1 MPKTVKTTYTAINLE
16 TGEVYTGID
25 APQSITR
32 GETHFWQAS
41 KDFFAA
47 LLGYGT
53 VESKVV
59 AGMLHRTNPKT
70 NHIACTSAELKKEIS
85 CTRDTVASAV
95 KKMESKRLIIGIGQG
110 AWMLNP
116 RMLAMGNQT
125 QIALLMAEYDKYV
138 SERTGAALVV
148 GKYVL
153 KNPVTAEE
161 LPLPPECDDKLM
173 FLDGNTQFWKIY
185 DVFFGAIAGLSENE
199 LRVLLHMMDINKSKG
214 GGTYNRPLTVI
225 ADEARVSVPTV
236 NRAVKKLKKRN
247 LIIRYCNCNWMINP
261 LVVANGNKRK
271 QKVLERRYTG
281 VQAENEAKLKRYRF
295 RVLSPYNDGKPF
307 IPVGLPTAP
316 KKP

>member
-59 AGMLHRTNPKT
+59 AGMLHRTDPKT

-125 QIALLMAEYDKYV
+125 QIALLMAEYDRYV
-138 SERTGAALVV
+138 S
-148 GKYVL
+148 
-153 KNPVTAEE
+153 
-161 LPLPPECDDKLM
+161 C
-173 FLDGNTQFWKIY
+173 
-185 DVFFGAIAGLSENE
+185 
-199 LRVLLHMMDINKSKG
+199 LL
-214 GGTYNRPLTVI
+214 
-225 ADEARVSVPTV
+225 
-236 NRAVKKLKKRN
+236 
-247 LIIRYCNCNWMINP
+247 
-261 LVVANGNKRK
+261 
-271 QKVLERRYTG
+271 YT
-281 VQAENEAKLKRYRF
+281 
-295 RVLSPYNDGKPF
+295 SPSPRDS
-307 IPVGLPTAP
+307 
-316 KKP
+316 

>member
-1 MPKTVKTTYTAINLE
+1 MPKTIKTTYTAINLE

-41 KDFFAA
+41 KDFFAT

-59 AGMLHRTNPKT
+59 ANVLHRTDPKT
-70 NHIACTSAELKKEIS
+70 NRIACTLPELRKELS
-85 CTRDTVASAV
+85 CTRDTVASAI

-110 AWMLNP
+110 VWMLNP

-125 QIALLMAEYDKYV
+125 QIALLMAEYDRYV
-138 SERTGAALVV
+138 SEKTGVALVA

-225 ADEARVSVPTV
+225 ADEVRVSVPTV

-307 IPVGLPTAP
+307 IPVGLPTSP

>member
-1 MPKTVKTTYTAINLE
+1 MANV
-16 TGEVYTGID
+16 
-25 APQSITR
+25 
-32 GETHFWQAS
+32 
-41 KDFFAA
+41 
-47 LLGYGT
+47 
-53 VESKVV
+53 
-59 AGMLHRTNPKT
+59 LHRTDPKT
-70 NHIACTSAELKKEIS
+70 NHIACTLPELRKELS
-85 CTRDTVASAV
+85 CTRDTVASAI

-110 AWMLNP
+110 VWMLNP

-307 IPVGLPTAP
+307 IPVGLPTSP

>member
-59 AGMLHRTNPKT
+59 ANLLHHTDPKT
-70 NHIACTSAELKKEIS
+70 NRIACTLPELRKELS
-85 CTRDTVASAV
+85 CTRDTVASAI

-110 AWMLNP
+110 VWMLNP

-125 QIALLMAEYDKYV
+125 QIALLMAEYDRYV
-138 SERTGAALVV
+138 SEKTGVALVA

-173 FLDGNTQFWKIY
+173 FLDGNVQFWKIY
-185 DVFFGAIAGLSENE
+185 DAFFTAVAGLSENE

-247 LIIRYCNCNWMINP
+247 LVIRYCNCNWMINP
-261 LVVANGNKRK
+261 LMVANGNKRK

-295 RVLSPYNDGKPF
+295 RVLSLYNDGKPF
-307 IPVGLPTAP
+307 IPVGLPTSP
-316 KKP
+316 QKP

>member
-59 AGMLHRTNPKT
+59 ANLLHRTDPKT
-70 NHIACTSAELKKEIS
+70 NHIACTLPELRKELS
-85 CTRDTVASAV
+85 CTRDTVASAI

-110 AWMLNP
+110 VWMLNP

-138 SERTGAALVV
+138 SERTGAALGV

-153 KNPVTAEE
+153 KNPVTAE
-161 LPLPPECDDKLM
+161 
-173 FLDGNTQFWKIY
+173 
-185 DVFFGAIAGLSENE
+185 
-199 LRVLLHMMDINKSKG
+199 
-214 GGTYNRPLTVI
+214 
-225 ADEARVSVPTV
+225 
-236 NRAVKKLKKRN
+236 
-247 LIIRYCNCNWMINP
+247 
-261 LVVANGNKRK
+261 
-271 QKVLERRYTG
+271 
-281 VQAENEAKLKRYRF
+281 
-295 RVLSPYNDGKPF
+295 
-307 IPVGLPTAP
+307 
-316 KKP
+316 

>member
-1 MPKTVKTTYTAINLE
+1 MPKTVKTTYTAITLE

-59 AGMLHRTNPKT
+59 ANLLHRTDPKT
-70 NHIACTSAELKKEIS
+70 NHIACTLPELRKELS
-85 CTRDTVASAV
+85 CTRDTVASAI

-110 AWMLNP
+110 VWMLNP

-307 IPVGLPTAP
+307 IPVGLPTSP

>member
-59 AGMLHRTNPKT
+59 AGMLHHTDPKT

-110 AWMLNP
+110 VWMLNP

-125 QIALLMAEYDKYV
+125 QIALLMAEYDRYV
-138 SERTGAALVV
+138 SEKTGVALVA

-173 FLDGNTQFWKIY
+173 FLDGNVQFWKIY
-185 DVFFGAIAGLSENE
+185 DAFFTAVAGLSENE
-199 LRVLLHMMDINKSKG
+199 LRVLLHMIHTSNQTAVRIDHCVDNRSANRTARQAADNVDVRNG
-214 GGTYNRPLTVI
+214 GICHVC
-225 ADEARVSVPTV
+225 A
-236 NRAVKKLKKRN
+236 NRARIVTDSPRKRT
-247 LIIRYCNCNWMINP
+247 
-261 LVVANGNKRK
+261 VVALVCLDTLAADALADGVT
-271 QKVLERRYTG
+271 VL
-281 VQAENEAKLKRYRF
+281 AEIVAKLPERGI
-295 RVLSPYNDGKPF
+295 VWL
-307 IPVGLPTAP
+307 
-316 KKP
+316 

>member
-59 AGMLHRTNPKT
+59 AGMLHRTDPKT

-138 SERTGAALVV
+138 SERTGVALVA

-161 LPLPPECDDKLM
+161 LLLPPECDDKLM
-173 FLDGNTQFWKIY
+173 FLDGNIKFEEWK
-185 DVFFGAIAGLSENE
+185 
-199 LRVLLHMMDINKSKG
+199 
-214 GGTYNRPLTVI
+214 
-225 ADEARVSVPTV
+225 
-236 NRAVKKLKKRN
+236 KK
-247 LIIRYCNCNWMINP
+247 Y
-261 LVVANGNKRK
+261 A
-271 QKVLERRYTG
+271 
-281 VQAENEAKLKRYRF
+281 
-295 RVLSPYNDGKPF
+295 S
-307 IPVGLPTAP
+307 
-316 KKP
+316 

>member
-59 AGMLHRTNPKT
+59 AGMLHRTDPKT

-138 SERTGAALVV
+138 SERTGVALVA

-161 LPLPPECDDKLM
+161 LLLPPECDDKLM
-173 FLDGNTQFWKIY
+173 FLDGNIKFWKVY
-185 DVFFGAIAGLSENE
+185 DCFFKAISGLSEKEIN
-199 LRVLLHMMDINKSKG
+199 VLLHMMDVGKARG
-214 GGTYNRPLTVI
+214 VGTYNRPLTAI

-236 NRAVKKLKKRN
+236 NRAVQKLKKRN
-247 LIIRYCNCNWMINP
+247 LIIRYCNCNWVINP
-261 LVVANGNKRK
+261 
-271 QKVLERRYTG
+271 
-281 VQAENEAKLKRYRF
+281 
-295 RVLSPYNDGKPF
+295 SW
-307 IPVGLPTAP
+307 LPTATDKS
-316 KKP
+316 KKCWSAAIPGYKRKLRPRGNATG

>member
-1 MPKTVKTTYTAINLE
+1 
-16 TGEVYTGID
+16 
-25 APQSITR
+25 
-32 GETHFWQAS
+32 
-41 KDFFAA
+41 
-47 LLGYGT
+47 
-53 VESKVV
+53 
-59 AGMLHRTNPKT
+59 
-70 NHIACTSAELKKEIS
+70 
-85 CTRDTVASAV
+85 
-95 KKMESKRLIIGIGQG
+95 
-110 AWMLNP
+110 
-116 RMLAMGNQT
+116 
-125 QIALLMAEYDKYV
+125 
-138 SERTGAALVV
+138 
-148 GKYVL
+148 L

-307 IPVGLPTAP
+307 IPVGLPTSP

>member
-1 MPKTVKTTYTAINLE
+1 MPKTIKTTYTAINLE

-41 KDFFAA
+41 KDFFAT

-59 AGMLHRTNPKT
+59 ANVLHRTDPKT
-70 NHIACTSAELKKEIS
+70 NRIACTLPELRKELS
-85 CTRDTVASAV
+85 CTRDTVASAI

-110 AWMLNP
+110 VWMLNP

-125 QIALLMAEYDKYV
+125 QIALLMAEYDRYV
-138 SERTGAALVV
+138 SEKTGVALVA

-173 FLDGNTQFWKIY
+173 FLDGNIKFWKVY
-185 DVFFGAIAGLSENE
+185 DGFFEAIAGLSEKEIN
-199 LRVLLHMMDINKSKG
+199 VLLHMMDVGKARG
-214 GGTYNRPLTVI
+214 VGTYNRPLTAI

-236 NRAVKKLKKRN
+236 NLHFQDFRRKKR
-247 LIIRYCNCNWMINP
+247 
-261 LVVANGNKRK
+261 
-271 QKVLERRYTG
+271 
-281 VQAENEAKLKRYRF
+281 
-295 RVLSPYNDGKPF
+295 
-307 IPVGLPTAP
+307 
-316 KKP
+316 